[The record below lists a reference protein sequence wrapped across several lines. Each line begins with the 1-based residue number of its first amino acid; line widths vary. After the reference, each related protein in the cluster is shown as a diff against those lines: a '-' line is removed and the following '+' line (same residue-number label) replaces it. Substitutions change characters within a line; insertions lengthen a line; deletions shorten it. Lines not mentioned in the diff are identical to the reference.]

1 MFDTLL
7 QIADELNKGNL
18 TKAGK
23 MILELAKEEDD
34 EKILRVSS
42 EIEKILRDLNSRE
55 SVLDD
60 FEDEDMEL
68 RKIEKEMDELRMRKL
83 KVLSIYVLRKLS
95 KGNLIIENMIKK
107 YPTAQR
113 PQTYM

>member
-1 MFDTLL
+1 MFETLL
-7 QIADELNKGNL
+7 QIADELNKGNV

-23 MILELAKEEDD
+23 MILELTKEEED

-55 SVLDD
+55 SVLDE
-60 FEDEDMEL
+60 FEDEDLEL
-68 RKIEKEMDELRMRKL
+68 RRIEMEMDDLRKRKL
-83 KVLSIYVLRKLS
+83 KVLSIYILRKLS
-95 KGNLIIENMIKK
+95 KGNMIIENMIRKS
-107 YPTAQR
+107 PIAQQ